1 MRAQPPLT
9 VVGATDIDTRSGIRI
24 RGADLLSAIKRQS
37 TRRLPAV
44 FNRHCHHLTHLAV
57 LCCLGPS
64 TALGSHF
71 LEICLWTSFKGFWF
85 SGMMVVQP
93 ILSPATLALFDNS
106 TTCLSHCVGSW
117 ILDSGASDHVV
128 ANPSLISN
136 LSPPNI
142 PHSITLAN
150 GSKAQVTGIGQASP
164 LPSLSLNYVLFV
176 PGCPFN
182 LISISK
188 LTDSLN
194 CSITFSS
201 KSFCIQDCNTGKTI
215 GTGSVSQ
222 GLYYLHSQSSTICG
236 VSASPDMIHRRLG
249 HPSLDKLKVLVPQL
263 SHLKS
268 LDCES
273 CQLGKH
279 VRASFP
285 SSPNKRSKSPFDIV
299 HSDVWGPSR
308 GS

>member
-24 RGADLLSAIKRQS
+24 RRRRSAFRHQTSIDTLPSRCFQSPLSSSDSPCCSVLFGTINNTWVPLFRGFMGH
-37 TRRLPAV
+37 TLV
-44 FNRHCHHLTHLAV
+44 TLVCHFS
-57 LCCLGPS
+57 CDS
-64 TALGSHF
+64 SWF
-71 LEICLWTSFKGFWF
+71 LQICLWTSFKGFWF

-93 ILSPATLALFDNS
+93 ILSPAILALFGNS
-106 TTCLSHCVGSW
+106 TACLSHCIGSW
-117 ILDSGASDHVV
+117 ILDFGAYDHVV
-128 ANPSLISN
+128 GNPSLISN

-142 PHSITLAN
+142 PHNITLAN

-164 LPSLSLNYVLFV
+164 LSSLSLNYVLFV

-215 GTGSVSQ
+215 GT
-222 GLYYLHSQSSTICG
+222 
-236 VSASPDMIHRRLG
+236 
-249 HPSLDKLKVLVPQL
+249 
-263 SHLKS
+263 
-268 LDCES
+268 
-273 CQLGKH
+273 
-279 VRASFP
+279 
-285 SSPNKRSKSPFDIV
+285 
-299 HSDVWGPSR
+299 
-308 GS
+308 